1 MQVLRLVIQH
11 SCPLSDPVSSSR
23 SARVSHLCHRGGE
36 VILELRDSSPAEL
49 DSIAETYRGSGGIVE
64 LRSEDQESAL
74 VRFASCAC
82 CRSAKVISTMEAS
95 GYLFLPPSIYR
106 PGGGEVYQFLGRGE
120 RIDPSVLTRLPLGV
134 KVVQTGVL
142 PLSSPEFEGGFLVPV
157 GGLFQGVTAR
167 QRTAMVTAIRRGYYR
182 IPRPVTTAELAH
194 DLGVSREAF
203 EALLRKAEN
212 KLLTALFP
220 YLVLPEARPPESLP
234 TAPAPVRASADP
246 KGGATFASLPRGAPA
261 PVGSSRTLPG
271 RRGSAPP
278 PIPAST

>member
-11 SCPLSDPVSSSR
+11 SCPLSEPVAASR
-23 SARVSHLCHRGGE
+23 SARVSHLCHRGAE

-49 DSIAETYRGSGGIVE
+49 DGIAETYRGAGGIVE
-64 LRSEDQESAL
+64 LRSEDQGSAL
-74 VRFASCAC
+74 VRFPTCAC

-157 GGLFQGVTAR
+157 GGLFQGLTAR

-182 IPRPVTTAELAH
+182 IPRPVTTAELAR
-194 DLGVSREAF
+194 DLEVSREAF

-234 TAPAPVRASADP
+234 TVPARAEVLADP
-246 KGGATFASLPRGAPA
+246 KVVMAPVPLPRRAPVT
-261 PVGSSRTLPG
+261 VGSSRPLPG
-271 RRGSAPP
+271 RRGSVRSS
-278 PIPAST
+278 IPAST